1 MDSRFE
7 GGHHRSMSEKQVY
20 WKICIMRMNII
31 VSDIWGN
38 LDTHLGSFFFLFWL
52 STGVCGLNM
61 TCIGD
66 NEQKIWQQFFWLHFS
81 VKISFGKK
89 SKVCHWCHEKIFVYS
104 NSTNLWVVLCPCVN
118 LAYMAFFPWIW
129 SQIFQKE
136 WRKSHCKKHL
146 TRAFLEQLQLKVS
159 GCWSLVPN
167 ESFRQSAEQRGPEHC
182 PPLSSNHCST
192 LVKKSRKK
200 KNNSSSEIQMKQEN
214 KSPAWCRQGMLATV
228 KSQGERREA
237 EKNSTKIDIEK
248 KEWNYPFFQTRVIKQ
263 YAWKEADIIP

>member
-1 MDSRFE
+1 
-7 GGHHRSMSEKQVY
+7 
-20 WKICIMRMNII
+20 MRMNIM

-66 NEQKIWQQFFWLHFS
+66 NEQKIWQQFWLHFS
-81 VKISFGKK
+81 VKISFGRK
-89 SKVCHWCHEKIFVYS
+89 SKVCHWCHEKTFVYS
-104 NSTNLWVVLCPCVN
+104 NSTNLCVVLCPCVN
-118 LAYMAFFPWIW
+118 LAYMAHFFLGYGLRFFKRNEENPTG
-129 SQIFQKE
+129 
-136 WRKSHCKKHL
+136 KKHL

-167 ESFRQSAEQRGPEHC
+167 ESFRQSAEQRGPEHR

-214 KSPAWCRQGMLATV
+214 KSPA
-228 KSQGERREA
+228 
-237 EKNSTKIDIEK
+237 
-248 KEWNYPFFQTRVIKQ
+248 
-263 YAWKEADIIP
+263 